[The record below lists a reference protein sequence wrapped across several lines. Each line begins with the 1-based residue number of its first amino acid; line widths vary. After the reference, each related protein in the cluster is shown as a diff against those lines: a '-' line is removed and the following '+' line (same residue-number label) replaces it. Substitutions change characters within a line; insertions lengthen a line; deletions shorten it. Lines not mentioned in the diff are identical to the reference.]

1 MSVILALVS
10 IGLFMYPA
18 AVRLARAP
26 FSPQVSGSLASEV
39 QSIDLGDLDAE
50 FQAIDAELNN
60 L

>member
-1 MSVILALVS
+1 
-10 IGLFMYPA
+10 MYPA